1 MREKGIGKKERGK
14 GENGTLAR
22 KEKEGKSKRV
32 LKREEG
38 FMAIGREW
46 MHEIRYRRGVKNEGR
61 GGGGRGEGVKEC
73 L

>member
-1 MREKGIGKKERGK
+1 MREKGIEKKERGK

-22 KEKEGKSKRV
+22 KEKGGRSKRV

-46 MHEIRYRRGVKNEGR
+46 MHERRNRRGVRNEGGR
-61 GGGGRGEGVKEC
+61 SKGVGGGKMVV
-73 L
+73 

>member
-1 MREKGIGKKERGK
+1 MRKKGIGKRERGK
-14 GENGTLAR
+14 GENGTFAR
-22 KEKEGKSKRV
+22 KEKGGRSKRV

>member
-1 MREKGIGKKERGK
+1 M
-14 GENGTLAR
+14 
-22 KEKEGKSKRV
+22 